1 MLTHEVQLRPDSLAD
16 WCQVAAL
23 LKNAK
28 LPADDIDIQD
38 TIEAFHVALDK
49 GRVIGCAAAERGG
62 ASIVIRSVVVDPM
75 YRDHGIAS
83 RLIGT
88 LLVRAR
94 ASGVR
99 QAYLLSARAP
109 LYFARWGF
117 YLFPVENAPAEVR
130 ASAAFRDAGQAS
142 PLCMRCDLR

>member
-1 MLTHEVQLRPDSLAD
+1 MLALEVQLRPASLAD
-16 WCQVAAL
+16 WRDVAAL
-23 LKNAK
+23 LTHCG
-28 LPADDIDIQD
+28 LPADDTQAI
-38 TIEAFHVALDK
+38 IEAFHLALDK
-49 GRVIGCAAAERGG
+49 GRIIGCAAAERR
-62 ASIVIRSVVVDPM
+62 ADAIVIRSAAVDPA

-99 QAYLLSARAP
+99 EAYLLSTSAP

-117 YLFPVENAPAEVR
+117 YLFPAEDAPAEVK
-130 ASAAFRDAGQAS
+130 ASATFRAAERTS
-142 PLCMRCDLR
+142 ALCMRCDLR

>member
-1 MLTHEVQLRPDSLAD
+1 MLTHEVQLRPASLAD

-23 LKNAK
+23 LKNAR
-28 LPADDIDIQD
+28 LPADDIQE

-49 GRVIGCAAAERGG
+49 GRVIGCAAAERGRE
-62 ASIVIRSVVVDPM
+62 SIVIRSVVVDPM
-75 YRDHGIAS
+75 YRDHGVAS

-94 ASGVR
+94 ACGVR
-99 QAYLLSARAP
+99 QAYLLSSRAP

-130 ASAAFRDAGQAS
+130 ASAAFRDAGHAS